1 MTHQEESPTL
11 FREKLFLVAFF
22 FILVSDQ
29 QTIVFYPP
37 DEITELGAHV
47 WNLLHSLREVQ

>member
-1 MTHQEESPTL
+1 MTHQAESPTL

-29 QTIVFYPP
+29 HTIVFYPP
-37 DEITELGAHV
+37 DEITALGAHV
-47 WNLLHSLREVQ
+47 GNLLREVQ